1 MNEQE
6 EFKTWVIEAPN
17 YTQVYN
23 GFLDRT
29 KELKEGELRV
39 ALCVFRYT
47 KGFQRESHYLSI
59 EFIQQYTG
67 MAKKAVINSIKTLIE
82 KGIILRVGVKD
93 GVYIYKLN
101 MQPEQG
107 VLKTPSNVSLE
118 HVDSD
123 NQCVQKIPKKERS
136 TLKKKDNKETSSS
149 NPIEEQ
155 KQEPK
160 KPYVVLNEYALQT
173 VGLMMNSNDCRLA
186 TDDIEAYTLEGMMEA
201 VDIAKAQGKGGI
213 NYKYIATIAKNQ
225 HAKKM
230 SDLEAKNKQRAKNE
244 AMVLKINPVAPVAPV
259 NDDELDNL
267 FS

>member
-1 MNEQE
+1 MARQ
-6 EFKTWVIEAPN
+6 VIVSPN
-17 YTQVYN
+17 YTQIYN
-23 GFLDRT
+23 GFLDDMA
-29 KELKEGELRV
+29 KEMPEGELRV
-39 ALCVFRYT
+39 MLCMFRYT
-47 KGFQRESHYLSI
+47 IGYHRTSHHLSVT
-59 EFIQQYTG
+59 FIQNYTG
-67 MAKKAVINSIKTLIE
+67 MGRPAVIRSLKALQDKGLIE
-82 KGIILRVGVKD
+82 HIGEHGQS
-93 GVYIYKLN
+93 YIYKLN
-101 MQPEQG
+101 IIADDDSSS
-107 VLKTPSNVSLE
+107 LKEP
-118 HVDSD
+118 SD
-123 NQCVQKIPKKERS
+123 NSSGSLKKPVESVSGSLKKPKKERS
-136 TLKKKDNKETSSS
+136 TLKKKDNKETSSL

-160 KPYVVLNEYALQT
+160 KPYVVLNEYAMQT

-186 TDDIEAYTLEGMMEA
+186 TDDIEAYTLEGMLEA